1 MFKYC
6 RLIKEKKY
14 MSKEIIQLN
23 TTQRKAV
30 EHENGQLIILAG
42 PGSGKTRVITS
53 KIAHL
58 ILNKNLHPRQIL
70 AATFTKKAATEMKE
84 RIEVLINQQ
93 TNELNIGTFHSICAL
108 LLRKYG
114 NAIGIKRSFTIYD
127 GDDQRALM
135 RMIINDMNLNSQM
148 FNPNKILNRISKNK
162 NDKLTYNYA
171 ESNQGTSYERRIY
184 EIAHSYQQHLQGSN
198 ALDFDDLLIYTY
210 QLLLNNPESREQI
223 SQQFKHVLIDE
234 FQDTNT
240 LQYEISKLLASAHN
254 NITIVG
260 DPDQSIY
267 SWRSANI
274 ANITKFQE
282 DFPKHEL
289 ILLEQNYRSTKSIL
303 EVANNVIATS
313 NERIQKEIWTENIT
327 GDPVELNHF
336 NNGDDEGNYIANTI
350 KDLLRSQQNT
360 SQDIA
365 VMYRTNAQ
373 SRIIEEALLLQ
384 NIKYRIVGGLRFYE
398 RKEIKD
404 LLAYLRIITN
414 PNDTIA
420 FTRIINTPTRGI
432 GKETLTRLL
441 LLADSAKEP
450 VIDTIRQLIDA
461 NSAESIAKQEP
472 EWKLRSATLQG
483 LHEFLYIYDEIN
495 ETIKKQSIES
505 TLSQIM
511 QLTKYEKT
519 VINKDAKTAEQQH
532 AKRENINEL
541 LSIANQYDE
550 ANADNP
556 VTEFLHDLSL
566 IADVADVVEDTEN
579 AVTLT
584 TLHSAK
590 GLEFPIVFLPGV
602 EEGLLPHVMSLDTLE
617 EIEEERRILYV
628 GITRAKNKL
637 YISTARSR
645 YISGSPRSS
654 KPSRFLSFLE
664 NEDSTTHIV
673 DSTSQSRE
681 NFIQERKSLIYR
693 KQLAPYAEG
702 MKVRHDSFGDGLIV
716 SIEARGDDQELTVA
730 FKEQGIKKILAS
742 HAPMEQRES

>member
-1 MFKYC
+1 
-6 RLIKEKKY
+6 

-23 TTQRKAV
+23 TTQREAV

-58 ILNKNLHPRQIL
+58 ILNKKLHPRQIL

-84 RIEVLINQQ
+84 RIEALINQQ
-93 TNELNIGTFHSICAL
+93 AVDLNIGTFHSICAL
-108 LLRKYG
+108 LLRKFG
-114 NAIGIKRSFTIYD
+114 NAIGVERSFTIYD

-135 RMIINDMNLNSQM
+135 RMIINDMNLNSQI
-148 FNPNKILNRISKNK
+148 FNPNKILNKISKNK
-162 NDKLTYNYA
+162 NEKLTFQYPD
-171 ESNQGTSYERRIY
+171 SDQSTSYERRIY
-184 EIAHSYQQHLQGSN
+184 EIAESYQQHLRVSN
-198 ALDFDDLLIYTY
+198 ALDFDDLLIYTH
-210 QLLLNNPESREQI
+210 QLLSNDEVSRNQI
-223 SQQFKHVLIDE
+223 SKQFHHVLIDE

-240 LQYEISKLLASAHN
+240 LQYQISKLLASVHN

-274 ANITKFQE
+274 ENIVKFQD
-282 DFPKHEL
+282 DFPKHRL

-303 EVANNVIATS
+303 EVASNVIQTS
-313 NERIQKEIWTENIT
+313 DARIQKDIWTDNVT
-327 GDPVELNHF
+327 GEPVELNHF
-336 NNGDDEGNYIANTI
+336 NNGDDEGNFIASTI
-350 KDLLRSQQNT
+350 KETLSSQNNAP
-360 SQDIA
+360 QDIA

-404 LLAYLRIITN
+404 ILAYLRIIQN

-432 GKETLTRLL
+432 GKETLAKLL
-441 LLADSAKEP
+441 LLTDSDNKSIIEM
-450 VIDTIRQLIDA
+450 IRELIHD
-461 NSAESIAKQEP
+461 NSMNSETKDKP
-472 EWKLRSATLQG
+472 EWKLRPVILQG
-483 LHEFLYIYDEIN
+483 LNDFLYIYDEI
-495 ETIKKQSIES
+495 EASTKKQSIES
-505 TLSQIM
+505 TLSQII

-519 VINKDAKTAEQQH
+519 VINKDAKTTEQQH

-541 LSIANQYDE
+541 LSIASQYDE
-550 ANADNP
+550 ANADDP

-602 EEGLLPHVMSLDTLE
+602 EEGLLPHVMSLDTPE

-628 GITRAKNKL
+628 GITRAKDKL

-664 NEDSTTHIV
+664 SEDATTNII
-673 DSTSQSRE
+673 DSTSRSRE

-693 KQLAPYAEG
+693 KQLAPYVEG

-716 SIEARGDDQELTVA
+716 SIEERGDDQELTVA

>member
-1 MFKYC
+1 
-6 RLIKEKKY
+6 

-23 TTQRKAV
+23 ATQRKAV

-58 ILNKNLHPRQIL
+58 ILNKSIHPRQIL

-84 RIEVLINQQ
+84 RIEALINQQ
-93 TNELNIGTFHSICAL
+93 ADDLHIGTFHSICAL

-114 NAIGIKRSFTIYD
+114 DAIGIERSFTIYD

-135 RMIINDMNLNSQM
+135 RMIINDMNLNSQI

-162 NDKLTYNYA
+162 NDKLTFNYA

-210 QLLLNNPESREQI
+210 QLLISDASTRELI
-223 SQQFKHVLIDE
+223 AKQFQHVLIDE

-240 LQYEISKLLASAHN
+240 LQYEISKLLASIHN

-274 ANITKFQE
+274 GNINKFQE
-282 DFPKHEL
+282 DFPKHQL

-313 NERIQKEIWTENIT
+313 NDRIQKDIWTDNAT

-336 NNGDDEGNYIANTI
+336 NNGDDEGNFIASTI
-350 KDLLRSQQNT
+350 KELLSSQENT

-404 LLAYLRIITN
+404 LLAYLRIMQN
-414 PNDTIA
+414 PHDTIA

-432 GKETLTRLL
+432 GKESLTRLL
-441 LLADSAKEP
+441 MLADSANKSA
-450 VIDTIRQLIDA
+450 IDIIRQLIDT
-461 NSAESIAKQEP
+461 NSLESIAKKEP
-472 EWKLRSATLQG
+472 EWKLRSAMLQG
-483 LHEFLYIYDEIN
+483 LNDFMYIYDEIK
-495 ETIKKQSIES
+495 EIIKSQSIAS

-519 VINKDAKTAEQQH
+519 VISKDAKTTEQQH

-541 LSIANQYDE
+541 LSIASQYDE
-550 ANADNP
+550 ANADDP
-556 VTEFLHDLSL
+556 ITEFLHDLSL

-602 EEGLLPHVMSLDTLE
+602 EEGLLPHVMSLDTPA

-654 KPSRFLSFLE
+654 KPSRFLSFL
-664 NEDSTTHIV
+664 DSKDATTHVI
-673 DSTSQSRE
+673 DNASRNRD

-693 KQLAPYAEG
+693 KQLAPYVEG

-716 SIEARGDDQELTVA
+716 SIESRGDDQQLTVA

-742 HAPMEQRES
+742 HAPMEQREV

>member
-1 MFKYC
+1 MP
-6 RLIKEKKY
+6 
-14 MSKEIIQLN
+14 KEIIQLN
-23 TTQRKAV
+23 TTQREAV

-84 RIEVLINQQ
+84 RIKTLINQQ
-93 TNELNIGTFHSICAL
+93 AVDLNIGTFHSICAL

-114 NAIGIKRSFTIYD
+114 SAIGVERSFTIYD

-135 RMIINDMNLNSQM
+135 RMIINDMNLNSQI
-148 FNPNKILNRISKNK
+148 FNPNKILNKISKNK
-162 NDKLTYNYA
+162 NEKLTFQYPD
-171 ESNQGTSYERRIY
+171 SDRSTSYERRIY
-184 EIAHSYQQHLQGSN
+184 EIAESYQQHLRASH
-198 ALDFDDLLIYTY
+198 ALDFDDLLIYTH
-210 QLLLNNPESREQI
+210 QLLSNDEVSRNQI
-223 SQQFKHVLIDE
+223 SKQFHHVLIDE

-240 LQYEISKLLASAHN
+240 LQYQISKLLASVHN

-274 ANITKFQE
+274 ENIVKFQD
-282 DFPKHEL
+282 DFPKHRL

-303 EVANNVIATS
+303 EVASNVIQTS
-313 NERIQKEIWTENIT
+313 DARIQKDIWTDNVT
-327 GDPVELNHF
+327 GEPVELNHF
-336 NNGDDEGNYIANTI
+336 NNGDDEGNFIASAI
-350 KDLLRSQQNT
+350 KETLSSQNNAP
-360 SQDIA
+360 QDIA

-404 LLAYLRIITN
+404 ILAYLRIIQN

-432 GKETLTRLL
+432 GKETLAKLL
-441 LLADSAKEP
+441 LLTDSDNKSIIEM
-450 VIDTIRQLIDA
+450 IRELIHD
-461 NSAESIAKQEP
+461 NSMNSETQDKP
-472 EWKLRSATLQG
+472 ERKLRPATLQG
-483 LHEFLYIYDEIN
+483 LNDFLYIYDEI
-495 ETIKKQSIES
+495 EASTKKQSIES
-505 TLSQIM
+505 TLSQII

-519 VINKDAKTAEQQH
+519 VINKDAKTTEQQH

-541 LSIANQYDE
+541 LSIASQYDE
-550 ANADNP
+550 ANADDP

-602 EEGLLPHVMSLDTLE
+602 EEGLLPHVMSLDTPE

-628 GITRAKNKL
+628 GITRAKDKL

-664 NEDSTTHIV
+664 SEDATTNII
-673 DSTSQSRE
+673 DSTSRSRE

-693 KQLAPYAEG
+693 KQLAPYVEG

-716 SIEARGDDQELTVA
+716 SIEKRGDDQELTVA
-730 FKEQGIKKILAS
+730 FKDQGIKKILAS